1 MQATEFL
8 QVLKHHNDKNGGYQI
23 HLNSGNLED
32 VSKSNKDIEFGDLYF
47 TDCHTLKN
55 TVLLCFGN
63 DNRKPI
69 ESKPDGTNIYPSE
82 INNSLYID
90 MSKIEHIEDLENF
103 DDWFAFSSN
112 RVINIYMLPQ
122 NDDMA
127 GNRNVVTIGFME

>member
-1 MQATEFL
+1 MELTDLLRA
-8 QVLKHHNDKNGGYQI
+8 LKHHNDKKGGYQI

-32 VSKSNKDIEFGDLYF
+32 VSKSNRDIEFGDLYF

-63 DNRKPI
+63 DSRKPI
-69 ESKPDGTNIYPSE
+69 ETKPDGSNIYPSE

-90 MSKIEHIEDLENF
+90 MSKIESIEDLENF
-103 DDWFAFSSN
+103 DDWFAFPSN

-122 NDDMA
+122 NDDMV
-127 GNRNVVTIGFME
+127 GNRNVLTIGFME

>member
-1 MQATEFL
+1 MELTDLLQA
-8 QVLKHHNDKNGGYQI
+8 LKHHNDKKGGYQI

-63 DNRKPI
+63 DSRNPI
-69 ESKPDGTNIYPSE
+69 ETKPDGSNIYPSE

-90 MSKIEHIEDLENF
+90 MNKIESIEDIENF
-103 DDWFAFSSN
+103 DDWFAFPSN
-112 RVINIYMLPQ
+112 RVINIYMFPQ

-127 GNRNVVTIGFME
+127 GNRNVLTIGFME